1 MTSKELAFAVLAVGV
16 LLLAYPVRVL
26 RQKNIRSPERRRLA
40 LWKPLAVLTILV
52 LLLAMIMFILPASLW
67 L

>member
-26 RQKNIRSPERRRLA
+26 RQKNIRSPERRLLA

-52 LLLAMIMFILPASLW
+52 LLLAMIMFILPASL
-67 L
+67 

>member
-26 RQKNIRSPERRRLA
+26 RQKNIRSPERRWLA

-52 LLLAMIMFILPASLW
+52 LMLAMIMFILPASLW